1 MVKGE
6 GDRPETH
13 DRIAALEEQIA
24 ALGQRVAALEE
35 QWGLA
40 PPSRPV
46 SAVTADFDA
55 TAFIQRCSGPPYEEG
70 MLRGALT
77 YVGFAQFAEKRYLVR
92 REAPLPALFAADP
105 APLAQL
111 FAALASPHRL
121 IVLRTLCAGP
131 RTSQHLQEVLGMSS
145 PGQLYHHL
153 KELLAAGL
161 IVQQGRSGYAIAPG
175 SVIALCMALMAASD
189 LLARDPDGDQITT
202 RGGEEEPVELE

>member
-1 MVKGE
+1 MGKGE
-6 GDRPETH
+6 GDRPEAH
-13 DRIAALEEQIA
+13 DRIAGLEEQIA
-24 ALGQRVAALEE
+24 ALGRRVAALEE
-35 QWGLA
+35 QRGPT
-40 PPSRPV
+40 PPRPV
-46 SAVTADFDA
+46 SAATAGFDA
-55 TAFIQRCSGPPYEEG
+55 TAFMQRCSGPPYEEG
-70 MLRGALT
+70 TVRGALT
-77 YVGFAQFAEKRYLVR
+77 YMGFAQFAEKRYLVR

-131 RTSQHLQEVLGMSS
+131 RTSQQLQEVLGMSS

-161 IVQQGRSGYAIAPG
+161 IVQQGRSGYAIAPR

-189 LLARDPDGDQITT
+189 LLVPGTGGDQMTT
-202 RGGEEEPVELE
+202 RGGEEEPAEQE

>member
-1 MVKGE
+1 
-6 GDRPETH
+6 
-13 DRIAALEEQIA
+13 
-24 ALGQRVAALEE
+24 
-35 QWGLA
+35 
-40 PPSRPV
+40 
-46 SAVTADFDA
+46 
-55 TAFIQRCSGPPYEEG
+55 

-77 YVGFAQFAEKRYLVR
+77 YTGFAQFAEKRYLVR

-131 RTSQHLQEVLGMSS
+131 RTSQQLQEVLGMSS

-161 IVQQGRSGYAIAPG
+161 IVQQGRSGYAIAPR

-189 LLARDPDGDQITT
+189 LPPPLSGTDQLDG
-202 RGGEEEPVELE
+202 GGDDTEAMQT